1 MTYEFQ
7 STLFKNIR
15 AMADA
20 IAAEWLSGGGANNLE
35 AQQDFLDTQ
44 ADADM
49 ADEAIE
55 GWDLTGVWAEKRNF
69 THDDLIAA
77 FSRLRQSM
85 KAGEPQNE

>member
-7 STLFKNIR
+7 STLFKSMR

-20 IAAEWLSGGGANNLE
+20 IAAEWLSGGGANNLK

-55 GWDLTGVWAEKRNF
+55 GWNLTGEWAKKRDF
-69 THDDLIAA
+69 TRDDLIAA
-77 FSRLRQSM
+77 FSRLRQSI
-85 KAGEPQNE
+85 KTGEPSND